1 MKTFKYLSFDL
12 STLSDIYIM
21 FRAIGRTMVKFS
33 RVPTSLGAAGRR
45 AACAGLAT
53 LLWLDKGG
61 TKPHCYSEALSL
73 AVNTSRYL
81 CVQNKTV
88 KHCLS

>member
-1 MKTFKYLSFDL
+1 MKTFKYLLFDL

-45 AACAGLAT
+45 AACAGLAA
-53 LLWLDKGG
+53 LL
-61 TKPHCYSEALSL
+61 
-73 AVNTSRYL
+73 
-81 CVQNKTV
+81 
-88 KHCLS
+88 

>member
-1 MKTFKYLSFDL
+1 
-12 STLSDIYIM
+12 M
-21 FRAIGRTMVKFS
+21 FRAIGRTMVKLS
-33 RVPTSLGAAGRR
+33 RVPRSLGAAGRR
-45 AACAGLAT
+45 AACAGLAA
-53 LLWLDKGG
+53 LLWLDKGA

-81 CVQNKTV
+81 CVQDRTV

>member
-1 MKTFKYLSFDL
+1 M
-12 STLSDIYIM
+12 SDIYIM
-21 FRAIGRTMVKFS
+21 FRAIGRTMVKLS
-33 RVPTSLGAAGRR
+33 RVPIRHTSLGAAGRR
-45 AACAGLAT
+45 AACAVLAA
-53 LLWLDKGG
+53 LLWLDKGA

-81 CVQNKTV
+81 CVQDRTV